1 MPAQDFADTV
11 IVASNDGLGHG
22 DHALARKV
30 IVTYFRTLIE
40 LGAKPQAIVFY
51 TAGVKLVTDESPCLH
66 ELAQLAQDGVRLIA
80 CRTCLDYYELMDCV
94 EVGEIGNMANILE
107 LQAGAARVITL

>member
-66 ELAQLAQDGVRLIA
+66 ELAQDGVRLIA